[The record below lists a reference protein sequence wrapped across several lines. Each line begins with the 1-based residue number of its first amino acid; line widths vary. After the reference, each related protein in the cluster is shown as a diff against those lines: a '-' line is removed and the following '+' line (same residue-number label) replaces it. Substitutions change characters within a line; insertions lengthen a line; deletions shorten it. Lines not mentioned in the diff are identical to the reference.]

1 MNYYNEIKEILIN
14 NEITKRAKD
23 YSKNKSDLESY
34 FEVGKMIVEAQ
45 GGEER
50 AKYGDGLIKEYS
62 RKLMIELDKKYS
74 CRNLMFMRKFYI
86 IFSNPNVNALRSK
99 LTWTH
104 YRTLLKLDNIYEIKY
119 YINICVNQSLSYRQL
134 DFRIKNKEY
143 ERLDEQTKIRLIN
156 QEENQVI
163 DFVKNPILISN
174 NKKYSNISEKILKK
188 LILEDIDN
196 FLLELGN
203 GFCYIKN
210 EYKIKIGN
218 TYNYLDFLLFNIEYN
233 CYVVL
238 ELKMT
243 ELKKEHIGQIQVYMN
258 YIDNNIKKLTHNKTI
273 GIIIVKKDNKL
284 ILEYSSDKRIYSTS
298 YITN

>member
-34 FEVGKMIVEAQ
+34 FKVGKMIVEAQ
-45 GGEER
+45 GGEEKS
-50 AKYGDGLIKEYS
+50 KYGDSLIKIYS
-62 RKLMIELDKKYS
+62 EKLTKDLGKGYSTTSLKY
-74 CRNLMFMRKFYI
+74 MWKFYLYQKGQ
-86 IFSNPNVNALRSK
+86 PLADQ
-99 LTWTH
+99 LTWSH
-104 YRTLLKLDNIYEIKY
+104 YLELLPLKDTNKINY
-119 YINICVNQSLSYRQL
+119 YINQVKIHILSRNEL
-134 DFRIKNKEY
+134 RRRIKNKEY
-143 ERLDEQTKIRLIN
+143 ERLDEQTRIGLIN
-156 QEENQVI
+156 QEKHEVT
-163 DFVKNPILISN
+163 DFIKNPILISN
-174 NKKYSNISEKILKK
+174 KEKYNNISEKILKK

-196 FLLELGN
+196 FLHELGN
-203 GFCYIKN
+203 GFCYIEN

-218 TYNYLDFLLFNIEYN
+218 TYNYIDLLLFNIEYN

-238 ELKMT
+238 ELKIT

-298 YITN
+298 YITS